1 MSCNEFAAHS
11 PDFTA
16 GWRDHNVR
24 PIATLRKYLRHPEL
38 GELGELGE
46 LELDCQTLVL
56 PGSNRQLVMYTAE
69 PGSPSATALARLA
82 THGE

>member
-1 MSCNEFAAHS
+1 MSCNECAAHS
-11 PDFTA
+11 PDFAA

-38 GELGELGE
+38 GEL
-46 LELDCQTLVL
+46 ELDCQTLVL
-56 PGSNRQLVMYTAE
+56 PGTNRQLVMYTAE